1 MQTIKSK
8 TKTGNTSAPNKGSKQ
23 TAAEYQPLL
32 DFFVDEI
39 KDIYWAEKHLVK
51 TLPKM
56 QKAAGSETLQQA
68 FEDHLEQTK
77 EHVNRLEKVFQ
88 MLGEKA
94 QAKKCEAMEGI
105 TKEGESIIEDTDEG
119 TATRDVG
126 LVLAAQKV
134 EHYEIST
141 YGGLAQLARTLG
153 KTDIAELL
161 GKTLK
166 EEKMADELLTDIA
179 EEGINYEAAHEHA

>member
-1 MQTIKSK
+1 MLPNK
-8 TKTGNTSAPNKGSKQ
+8 TKNKSASTNSHSKEA
-23 TAAEYQPLL
+23 AAENQPLL

-39 KDIYWAEKHLVK
+39 RDIYWAEKHIVK

-56 QKAAGSETLQQA
+56 YKAAGSEPLKHA
-68 FEDHLEQTK
+68 FEDHLEETK
-77 EHVNRLEKVFQ
+77 EHVNRLEQVFQ
-88 MLGEKA
+88 ILGEKA

-105 TKEGESIIEDTDEG
+105 VKEGETIIDETEEK
-119 TATRDVG
+119 TAVRDVG

-153 KTDIAELL
+153 KVDIADLL
-161 GKTLK
+161 EKTLK
-166 EEKMADELLTDIA
+166 EEKNADVRLTGVA
-179 EEGINYEAAHEHA
+179 EEGINYEAEHEHA